1 MSFLYFSIV
10 LGKPGCLEAQ
20 REMMTKIVLSR
31 IFVLAMVAGFAGCGG
46 EKRNWKETI
55 PVTGEVFVG
64 GKAAEGLMVKF
75 VPTAGMDTAQPSET
89 NAMTDDK
96 GKFSASTYQL
106 GDGAPAGEYRLTFTW
121 PKLNKM
127 SMSFDGDSLK
137 GKYDDPEKS
146 DYTINVQSGAPL
158 DLGRIEL
165 QGKN

>member
-1 MSFLYFSIV
+1 MRNSISSWERE
-10 LGKPGCLEAQ
+10 LLEAK
-20 REMMTKIVLSR
+20 REKMTKLVRSYILVLS
-31 IFVLAMVAGFAGCGG
+31 ILASFTGCQGDDP
-46 EKRNWKETI
+46 NWKETI

-64 GKAAEGLMVKF
+64 GKAAEGVMVKF
-75 VPTAGMDTAQPSET
+75 VPTAGMDTAQPTET

-137 GKYDDPEKS
+137 GKYEDPKKS
-146 DYTINVQSGAPL
+146 EHTLNVQSGSPV
-158 DLGRIEL
+158 DLGRIDL